1 MRVMLNEWKGAK
13 TLCHEIVIHDI
24 VIYLLLNYKIMAP
37 FFLSDSG
44 TRYLGKRI
52 FWNTIHDFYKKE
64 QNEKKRRDFI
74 DYIAPFHSS
83 KLVHFIENWFWE

>member
-24 VIYLLLNYKIMAP
+24 VIYCYWTTKSWLL

-44 TRYLGKRI
+44 TRYLGKQI

-74 DYIAPFHSS
+74 DYYVKVKSLYLFT
-83 KLVHFIENWFWE
+83 LQN